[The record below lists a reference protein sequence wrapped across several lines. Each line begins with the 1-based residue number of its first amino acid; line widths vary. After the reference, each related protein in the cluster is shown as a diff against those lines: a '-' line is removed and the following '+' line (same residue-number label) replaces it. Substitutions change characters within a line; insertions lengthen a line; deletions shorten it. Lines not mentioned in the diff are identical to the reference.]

1 MQLSMN
7 EDSHRAWEVIIQ
19 VVGIGIAITAA
30 CVGGVELYHKIDDDM
45 ASRAD
50 EAKKELRAP
59 FYQAQ
64 IDLYREL
71 TQTTGILATQ
81 SPSNVDYWP
90 AYRKFGEL
98 YYGRL
103 TLFEDEGVERA
114 MVQFSKELW
123 HIEGKRTP
131 AQYVRMQELALN
143 LARECRRSLGRSLT
157 IDFSTM
163 KVKKPELKAV
173 SFSDK
178 DSNSQLNDI
187 NSLP

>member
-103 TLFEDEGVERA
+103 TLFAQSDVKSGSLRLDRDGSVLRA
-114 MVQFSKELW
+114 KWLSS
-123 HIEGKRTP
+123 
-131 AQYVRMQELALN
+131 VR
-143 LARECRRSLGRSLT
+143 
-157 IDFSTM
+157 F
-163 KVKKPELKAV
+163 VV
-173 SFSDK
+173 
-178 DSNSQLNDI
+178 
-187 NSLP
+187 